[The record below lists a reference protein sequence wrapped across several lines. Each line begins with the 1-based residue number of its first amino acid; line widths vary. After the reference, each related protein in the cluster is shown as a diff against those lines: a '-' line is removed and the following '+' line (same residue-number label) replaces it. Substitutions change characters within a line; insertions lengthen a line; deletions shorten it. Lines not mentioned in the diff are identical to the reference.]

1 MESVTKGPARRRQ
14 MKDVILVGRHDKIHE
29 VPADTL
35 RAHLAHAQQH
45 PSERLGFMTPEH
57 HLVRNFAVRELPRNQ
72 GEPLN
77 AKDFAQRLY
86 LPLATVE
93 TLLDDLQRHLFF
105 LVLNA
110 AGDVSWAFPVTAE
123 ETPHRL

>member
-14 MKDVILVGRHDKIHE
+14 MKDVILVGRHDKIIE
-29 VPADTL
+29 VPAEKF

-45 PSERLGFMTPEH
+45 PSERLGFMTPGH

-72 GEPLN
+72 GRPLK
-77 AKDFAQRLY
+77 AEDIAQRLH

-93 TLLDDLQRHLFF
+93 MLLYDLH
-105 LVLNA
+105 
-110 AGDVSWAFPVTAE
+110 
-123 ETPHRL
+123 